1 MNDEN
6 NNQITQQ
13 EIQNNVNYNKKK
25 AKYWLIPVLIFAT
38 MIISKVIQGILFT
51 LEFESDFINT
61 LFSAIFYICGFAVI
75 PSIILAIILSVK
87 NK

>member
-1 MNDEN
+1 MNND
-6 NNQITQQ
+6 NQLQNQQQTQ
-13 EIQNNVNYNKKK
+13 YSKKK
-25 AKYWLIPVLIFAT
+25 KYWLIPVLIFAT

-61 LFSAIFYICGFAVI
+61 LFSTIFYICGFAVI
-75 PSIILAIILSVK
+75 PSIILVIILSVK